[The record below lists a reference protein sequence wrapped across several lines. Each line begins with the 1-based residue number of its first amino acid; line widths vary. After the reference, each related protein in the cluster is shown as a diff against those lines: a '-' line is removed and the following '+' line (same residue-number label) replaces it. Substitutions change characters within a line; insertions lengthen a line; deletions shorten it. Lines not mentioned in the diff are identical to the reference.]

1 MGSIWQKLWFYTRI
15 TFLSLIGIF
24 VIVFILLNLQ
34 AVIEPKVSL
43 VFTSYDRPGLLVVLF
58 LTSFLSIL
66 GWWLTWTIVRTVRQI
81 REGRDRAKVERLQ
94 REVEDMK
101 VKAARLQTKS
111 AAVTPSNEIDA
122 PPPAI

>member
-1 MGSIWQKLWFYTRI
+1 MSSIWQKLWFYTRI

-43 VFTSYDRPGLLVVLF
+43 VFTSYDRPRLLVVLF

-81 REGRDRAKVERLQ
+81 RDGRDRAKVERLQ
-94 REVEDMK
+94 REVDDMK
-101 VKAARLQTKS
+101 LKAARLQTKS
-111 AAVTPSNEIDA
+111 AAVTPSTEIDA